1 MRGRRGAFRTRR
13 RFNTQ
18 KRKEKEI
25 IQKRVSKRE
34 KERIIIKNVSQKEK
48 KKKKKLHVLRARVA
62 LYQQKESVLR
72 EKHTKKERVICNN
85 TLQKTNQQPYTQ
97 AHAQSSANARDI
109 FFEEQTATRYSA
121 QTVSD
126 KKKQTT
132 RRYGRVRAVP
142 IGD

>member
-25 IQKRVSKRE
+25 IQKRVRKRE

-85 TLQKTNQQPYTQ
+85 TLQKTNQQPYTHKHTRNHQ
-97 AHAQSSANARDI
+97 QTLEISSSKNKPRRD
-109 FFEEQTATRYSA
+109 TP
-121 QTVSD
+121 
-126 KKKQTT
+126 
-132 RRYGRVRAVP
+132 RRP
-142 IGD
+142 

>member
-25 IQKRVSKRE
+25 IQKRVRKRE

-48 KKKKKLHVLRARVA
+48 KKKKLHVLRARVA
-62 LYQQKESVLR
+62 LYQQKERVLR

-85 TLQKTNQQPYTQ
+85 TLQK
-97 AHAQSSANARDI
+97 
-109 FFEEQTATRYSA
+109 
-121 QTVSD
+121 
-126 KKKQTT
+126 
-132 RRYGRVRAVP
+132 
-142 IGD
+142 

>member
-25 IQKRVSKRE
+25 IQKRVRKRE

-48 KKKKKLHVLRARVA
+48 KKKLHVLRARVA
-62 LYQQKESVLR
+62 LYQQKERVLR

-85 TLQKTNQQPYTQ
+85 TLQK
-97 AHAQSSANARDI
+97 
-109 FFEEQTATRYSA
+109 
-121 QTVSD
+121 
-126 KKKQTT
+126 
-132 RRYGRVRAVP
+132 
-142 IGD
+142 

>member
-48 KKKKKLHVLRARVA
+48 KKKLHVLRARVA
-62 LYQQKESVLR
+62 LYQQKERVLR
-72 EKHTKKERVICNN
+72 EKHTKKER
-85 TLQKTNQQPYTQ
+85 
-97 AHAQSSANARDI
+97 
-109 FFEEQTATRYSA
+109 E
-121 QTVSD
+121 
-126 KKKQTT
+126 
-132 RRYGRVRAVP
+132 
-142 IGD
+142 

>member
-48 KKKKKLHVLRARVA
+48 KKKKLHVLRARVA
-62 LYQQKESVLR
+62 LYQQKERVLR

-85 TLQKTNQQPYTQ
+85 TLQKTNQPYTH
-97 AHAQSSANARDI
+97 AHTRNHQQTLKISSSKNIPRRD
-109 FFEEQTATRYSA
+109 TP
-121 QTVSD
+121 
-126 KKKQTT
+126 
-132 RRYGRVRAVP
+132 RRHRKR
-142 IGD
+142 

>member
-25 IQKRVSKRE
+25 IQKRVRKRE

-62 LYQQKESVLR
+62 LYQQKERVLR
-72 EKHTKKERVICNN
+72 DKERN
-85 TLQKTNQQPYTQ
+85 TQKK
-97 AHAQSSANARDI
+97 R
-109 FFEEQTATRYSA
+109 E
-121 QTVSD
+121 
-126 KKKQTT
+126 
-132 RRYGRVRAVP
+132 
-142 IGD
+142 

>member
-25 IQKRVSKRE
+25 IQKRVRKRE

-62 LYQQKESVLR
+62 LYQQKERVLR

-85 TLQKTNQQPYTQ
+85 TLQKTNQPYTH
-97 AHAQSSANARDI
+97 AHTRNHQQTLKISSSKNIPRRD
-109 FFEEQTATRYSA
+109 TP
-121 QTVSD
+121 
-126 KKKQTT
+126 
-132 RRYGRVRAVP
+132 RRHRKR
-142 IGD
+142 